1 MAGLPPR
8 WYVRGTNDRH
18 VYDRAAKILDAF
30 KGQSFCQTC
39 LIVHADPVGMNWHI
53 EGEDV
58 DHMLCGLVIETDEG
72 EVRVRPGKNICP
84 GCRAVMEKEN
94 AG

>member
-18 VYDRAAKILDAF
+18 EYDRA
-30 KGQSFCQTC
+30 GQRGRGESPCLTC
-39 LIVHADPVGMNWHI
+39 RIVHADPVGMNWHV
-53 EGEDV
+53 EGPDV
-58 DHMLCGLVIETDEG
+58 DTMLCGLVIETDEG

-84 GCRAVMEKEN
+84 GCRAVMEKETTE
-94 AG
+94 